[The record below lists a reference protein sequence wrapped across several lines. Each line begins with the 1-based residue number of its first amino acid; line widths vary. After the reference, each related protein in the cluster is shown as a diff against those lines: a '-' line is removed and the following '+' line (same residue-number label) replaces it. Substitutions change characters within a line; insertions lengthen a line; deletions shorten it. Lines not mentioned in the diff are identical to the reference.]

1 MPISWYITRVGT
13 RGWHM
18 DTYKWQQ
25 EKWQNLNSRAQKMG
39 PLVSEQ
45 AVLNNKP
52 QTHRR
57 IINPNNH
64 CLYTEACRLK
74 WSPDL
79 RNTLLKNKASFV
91 SHLSG
96 GRNSPSAAPC
106 PLSYKSKVRKTRLWA
121 SESFI
126 SSSNPGGQVF
136 FKKVWK
142 LCFTVCTEVY

>member
-1 MPISWYITRVGT
+1 
-13 RGWHM
+13 M

-25 EKWQNLNSRAQKMG
+25 EKWQNLNSRAQKIG
-39 PLVSEQ
+39 FSSIR
-45 AVLNNKP
+45 ASSTKYFNKP
-52 QTHRR
+52 QTHQR

-64 CLYTEACRLK
+64 WCLYTEACRLK
-74 WSPDL
+74 WPPDL

-106 PLSYKSKVRKTRLWA
+106 PLSYKVKVRKTRLWA

-136 FKKVWK
+136 LKKYESYVLQFALK
-142 LCFTVCTEVY
+142 FINRVLST